1 LRESLHRG
9 GVIARQSVGEPLGL
23 SASWG
28 RKESPGHS
36 WYFPTA
42 IDSHRQPISV
52 DHSLQSFWRASA
64 SRCWQDLKLKAF
76 DITGLKAGLLGGL
89 PWALWYHWGK
99 DLWNGTP
106 TVSKYTISFRYTWMN
121 KLGQAWAYGAL
132 HVSLD
137 APFISG
143 WWWSWSAIGICGAG
157 LLGGKH
163 LGKYPPR
170 GDRWYSIFDML
181 DSTFKPRRRRRQ
193 RYSLVCSPPVLR
205 THLLVAQ
212 EQIQELLR
220 WLVDGICSFQL
231 CLLIRHSKQHV
242 STMTNYDKLMI
253 HIWKSNKHHL

>member
-1 LRESLHRG
+1 MALPQCPSTR
-9 GVIARQSVGEPLGL
+9 
-23 SASWG
+23 
-28 RKESPGHS
+28 
-36 WYFPTA
+36 
-42 IDSHRQPISV
+42 SH
-52 DHSLQSFWRASA
+52 
-64 SRCWQDLKLKAF
+64 F
-76 DITGLKAGLLGGL
+76 DILG
-89 PWALWYHWGK
+89 W
-99 DLWNGTP
+99 
-106 TVSKYTISFRYTWMN
+106 SWMN

-170 GDRWYSIFDML
+170 GDRWYSIFEVR
-181 DSTFKPRRRRRQ
+181 DSTFKIFKPRQRRRQ

-242 STMTNYDKLMI
+242 STMTNYDKLMV
-253 HIWKSNKHHL
+253 HIWKSNKHHFIRHGPILASSSRTLFKKADTHPRWYVPEETVRILRCRAVQTSPNRSKFYAFDPGDSEGFETQTSRPWFIMDIIWYNMI